1 MFKVSIEDK
10 ISAAHHLRGYDGK
23 CAEPHGHNWKVIVRV
38 MVEKLN
44 NIGLAIDFYDLRSIT
59 KSVVDKLDHK
69 DLNELEY
76 FSDRNPSSENIARF
90 LYENIQK
97 QLPEDVRLE
106 EVEVVESEGST
117 VTYSE

>member
-10 ISAAHHLRGYDGK
+10 ISAAHHLRGYEGK

-38 MVEKLN
+38 MIEKLN

-59 KSVVDKLDHK
+59 KGVVDKLDHK

-76 FSDRNPSSENIARF
+76 FSVENPSSENIARF
-90 LYENIQK
+90 LYKNIK
-97 QLPEDVRLE
+97 EQLPENVQLAE
-106 EVEVVESEGST
+106 IEVVESEGCSIVYT
-117 VTYSE
+117 E